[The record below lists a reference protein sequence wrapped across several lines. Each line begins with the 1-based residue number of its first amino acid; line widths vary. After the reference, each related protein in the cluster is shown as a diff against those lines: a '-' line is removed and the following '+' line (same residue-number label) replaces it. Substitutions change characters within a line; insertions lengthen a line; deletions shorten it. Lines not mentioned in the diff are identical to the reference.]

1 MDFDRALQAHSDWRL
16 KFRLEIAQQ
25 GSMDASAISADDLCP
40 LGKWLQGEGKTKYGT
55 LKAHGKCVSAHAAF
69 HQEAGKIAARI
80 NLKRFAEA
88 EAMLDADTAY
98 SSASVAVAVAILRLK
113 KESGL

>member
-1 MDFDRALQAHSDWRL
+1 MDFDSALQAHSDWRL

-25 GSMDASAISADDLCP
+25 GSMDASAVSAHDRCP
-40 LGKWLQGEGKTKYGT
+40 LGEWLLAEGKIKYGN
-55 LKAHGKCVSAHAAF
+55 LKAHGECVSAHAAF
-69 HQEAGKIAARI
+69 HREAGKVAEKI

-88 EAMLDADTAY
+88 EAMLGADSAY
-98 SSASVAVAVAILRLK
+98 SSASVAVAVTILRLK